1 MFAAVPCYNLPKLHQ
16 VVADDMPKTR
26 AMLGAGK
33 EMRETYRKQLEH
45 PTYEFDTPV
54 PDSKKK
60 KFEREEQLEA
70 ALGTESLEMVH

>member
-1 MFAAVPCYNLPKLHQ
+1 
-16 VVADDMPKTR
+16 
-26 AMLGAGK
+26 MLGAWK

-45 PTYEFDTPV
+45 PTYENRYTSSRF
-54 PDSKKK
+54 KKE